1 MIDRTTVDRI
11 FEAVRIV
18 DVVGDFVSLKRRGVN
33 QIGCCPFHNERT
45 PSFVV
50 SPAKNIYKCFGC
62 GKAGNSVNFIMEHEH
77 LGYADAL
84 RYLAKKYGILIE
96 EKEQTPEE
104 KQQNDRRDSLM
115 VVTAYA
121 ARVFHEN
128 LFNTREGTV
137 IGLSYFKERGFREDI
152 IKNFELGYS
161 FEARDAFTQ
170 KALKDGYRE
179 EFLVETGLSIKGERG
194 VFDRF
199 SGRVMFPIHSLSGK
213 VIAFGGR
220 VLKADKK
227 VAKYLNS
234 PESEIYHKSK
244 ILYGIFQAK
253 KSIVQNDKCFLVEGY
268 TDVLSLHQAGI
279 ENAVAS
285 SGTSLTVEQIQLVKR
300 FTPNITVLYDGDPAG
315 IKASLRG
322 IDLIL
327 QEDMNVKV
335 LLLPDSEDPDSFAR
349 SHSASELEEYI
360 RANETDFIT
369 FKAKLLLD
377 DAKNDPIKR
386 SQLITDVVQ
395 SIALIPQAIKR
406 SVYLKECA
414 RMFEMDEQM
423 LANTAEEMRRK
434 KIASASHDGASASL
448 SDRELGAERSRS
460 AIPETE
466 TGASAPFG
474 GASASLSA
482 PPTDTERSRSEKEL
496 ADAELE
502 IIRLMLRYGQETL
515 AEADESTGETG
526 LTVADYIIRELC
538 MDELDL
544 KQPLL
549 RRIFEEY
556 RQLTAQGAIAGDT
569 YFLQHPDPE
578 ISSLAAGFEP
588 KYELSKIHRRNGVTV
603 KTEENSLF
611 EVVTKSVFAYKNMR
625 VLMRLKEI
633 SLAMQQAEN
642 DNDTSQFE
650 TLCMQYKELTNVK
663 KTLGL
668 VLGKRIYK

>member
-11 FEAVRIV
+11 FDAARIV
-18 DVVGDFVSLKRRGVN
+18 DVVGEFVSLKRRGVN
-33 QIGCCPFHNERT
+33 YFGCCPFHNERT
-45 PSFVV
+45 PSFSVN
-50 SPAKNIYKCFGC
+50 PARNIYKCFGC

-84 RYLAKKYGILIE
+84 RYLAKKYNIPIE

-104 KQQNDRRDSLM
+104 KQLTSHRESL
-115 VVTAYA
+115 VVVSAYA
-121 ARVFHEN
+121 ARVFHDN
-128 LFNTREGTV
+128 LFNTREGTA

-161 FEARDAFTQ
+161 LEARSAFTQ

-179 EFLVETGLSIKGERG
+179 DFLVETGLSIQGERG
-194 VFDRF
+194 IFDRF
-199 SGRVMFPIHSLSGK
+199 SGRVIFPIHSLAGK

-220 VLKADKK
+220 VLKTDKK
-227 VAKYLNS
+227 TAKYLNS

-244 ILYGIFQAK
+244 VLYGIFQAK

-268 TDVLSLHQAGI
+268 TDVLSMHQAGI
-279 ENAVAS
+279 ENVVAS
-285 SGTSLTVEQIQLVKR
+285 SGTALTVEQIQLVKR

-335 LLLPDSEDPDSFAR
+335 LLLPDGEDPDSFAR

-360 RANETDFIT
+360 RASETDFIT
-369 FKAKLLLD
+369 FKAQLLLD
-377 DAKNDPIKR
+377 DARNDPIKR

-395 SIALIPQAIKR
+395 SIALIPKAIMR

-423 LANTAEEMRRK
+423 LTETSEMMRQK
-434 KIASASHDGASASL
+434 KIADQRRTDTRNRTNEPEAPKPNGEVQNEVKPQTPNPELEIPHEQA
-448 SDRELGAERSRS
+448 REQKELIGAE
-460 AIPETE
+460 
-466 TGASAPFG
+466 
-474 GASASLSA
+474 
-482 PPTDTERSRSEKEL
+482 K
-496 ADAELE
+496 E

-515 AEADESTGETG
+515 VEADEITGETG
-526 LTVADYIIRELC
+526 LTVAAYIIRELC

-544 KQPLL
+544 QQPLL

-556 RQLTAQGAIAGDT
+556 KQLSYNGAIVGDLHFT
-569 YFLQHPDPE
+569 QHPDPE
-578 ISSLAAGFEP
+578 ISRLVAGFEP
-588 KYELSKIHRRNGVTV
+588 KYELSNIHRRNGTIV
-603 KTEENSLF
+603 KTEENSLY
-611 EVVTKSVFAYKNMR
+611 EVVPVSVLAYKHKR
-625 VLMRLKEI
+625 VMMRLKEI
-633 SLAMQQAEN
+633 SHVMQQAEIDHDMN
-642 DNDTSQFE
+642 RFE
-650 TLCMQYKELTNVK
+650 TLCMQYKELTHVK
-663 KTLGL
+663 KALGL
-668 VLGKRIYK
+668 TLGKRIYN